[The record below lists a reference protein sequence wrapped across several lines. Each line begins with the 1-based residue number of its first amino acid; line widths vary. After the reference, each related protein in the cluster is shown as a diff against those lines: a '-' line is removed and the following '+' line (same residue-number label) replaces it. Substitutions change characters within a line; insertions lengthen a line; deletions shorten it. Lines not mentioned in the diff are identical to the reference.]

1 MKLRRLLCALVSC
14 LLLAGLTP
22 AALAA
27 ERLTASIA
35 AGPVTLNGQAVDSTA
50 AQ

>member
-27 ERLTASIA
+27 ERLTDSIA
-35 AGPVTLNGQAVDSTA
+35 A
-50 AQ
+50 